1 MAEGRDKKGDSLSHR
16 GGTIPG
22 TRKPAYT
29 LSVPD
34 GLPTP
39 VILAVPHAGRSYPEE
54 LWKRMRKPEWSA
66 LRLEDRYVDRIATE
80 VARQTG
86 AALMVAHAPRAMID
100 LNRASDDIDWS
111 MVRGEGGQPGAAAR
125 PAPDSRARSGLG
137 LVPRRLPGHGEIWK
151 APITGADLDARVS
164 QVHRPY
170 HRALAEGLEALRE
183 TWGAALLIDLH
194 SMPPIH
200 SAFAGDKPPR
210 YVIGDRFGASCED
223 SIVEE
228 ALRTLAG
235 LGEPVAHNRPYEG
248 GYVLDQH
255 GDPARGLHA
264 IQIEL
269 CRSSY
274 LDRDMA
280 ELKPDYMRVADMLA
294 QLVGKLAVRVAALGR
309 DDRPALAAE

>member
-100 LNRASDDIDWS
+100 LNRDCSDVDWT
-111 MVRGEGGQPGAAAR
+111 MVAEGAPSGGRPGN
-125 PAPDSRARSGLG
+125 SNQRARSGLG
-137 LVPRRLPGHGEIWK
+137 LVPRRLPRLGEIWNR
-151 APITGADLDARVS
+151 PLTGSELDARIG
-164 QVHRPY
+164 QVHAPY
-170 HRALAEGLEALRE
+170 HRALAEALAHCRE
-183 TWGAALLIDLH
+183 RWGAALLVDLH
-194 SMPPIH
+194 SMPPLKKAH
-200 SAFAGDKPPR
+200 PQDRAAQ
-210 YVIGDRFGASCED
+210 YVIGDRFGASAD
-223 SIVEE
+223 DRLVAA
-228 ALRTLAG
+228 ALRQLASDG
-235 LGEPVAHNRPYEG
+235 AVVAHNRPYAG
-248 GYVLDQH
+248 GFVLDRHASQ
-255 GDPARGLHA
+255 RGGIHA
-264 IQIEL
+264 IQLEI
-269 CRSSY
+269 CRDLY
-274 LDRDMA
+274 LDSDHVDPADGLAGVVATVSR
-280 ELKPDYMRVADMLA
+280 LVRVLAGEAADM
-294 QLVGKLAVRVAALGR
+294 GR
-309 DDRPALAAE
+309 SGQIPLAAE